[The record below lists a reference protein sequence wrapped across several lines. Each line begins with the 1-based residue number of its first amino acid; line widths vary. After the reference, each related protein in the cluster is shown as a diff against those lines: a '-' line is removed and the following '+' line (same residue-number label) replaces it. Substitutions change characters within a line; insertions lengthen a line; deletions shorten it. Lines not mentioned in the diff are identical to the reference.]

1 MERWSDKKYEIV
13 WTEHAL
19 NRLRKR
25 GFKKVD
31 VQCATD
37 GLTLERRIGN
47 KRYEVIGRGLGG
59 RFVFMVLDCITDRKF
74 EIVSIRE
81 ANKSEKKLYIKKVE

>member
-1 MERWSDKKYEIV
+1 MTDKKYEIV

-25 GFKKVD
+25 GFKKAD

-59 RFVFMVLDCITDRKF
+59 RFIFMVLDCITDRKF

-81 ANKSEKKLYIKKVE
+81 ASESEKKLYIKKVK

>member
-1 MERWSDKKYEIV
+1 MTHRKYEIV

-19 NRLRKR
+19 DRLHKR
-25 GFKKVD
+25 GFKKID
-31 VQCATD
+31 VAYATT
-37 GLTLERRIGN
+37 GLTLERRIRK

-59 RFVFMVLDCITDRKF
+59 RFVFMVLDCITDRNF

-81 ANKSEKKLYIKKVE
+81 ASESEKRLYIKKVE

>member
-1 MERWSDKKYEIV
+1 MTYEIV

-19 NRLRKR
+19 DRLRRR
-25 GFKKVD
+25 GFKKID
-31 VQCATD
+31 VVCATE
-37 GLTLERRIGN
+37 GLTLERHIGK

-81 ANKSEKKLYIKKVE
+81 ASESEKKLYIKKVG